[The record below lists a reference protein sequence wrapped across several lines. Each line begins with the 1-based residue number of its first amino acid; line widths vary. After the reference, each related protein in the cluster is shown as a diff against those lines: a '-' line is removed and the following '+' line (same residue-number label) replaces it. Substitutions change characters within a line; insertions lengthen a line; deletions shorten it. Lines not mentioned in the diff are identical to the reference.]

1 VIPAE
6 VAALA
11 IPAEIS
17 ALALPWQQKLLFHCR
32 DRNVRHESVFFL
44 YHGIDQK
51 NVKLRR
57 WIIFFFW

>member
-32 DRNVRHESVFFL
+32 DRNVRQGSVFFL
-44 YHGIDQK
+44 YHGTDQK
-51 NVKLRR
+51 NVKLTR